1 MEFKKNIKQINIAS
15 LIFLL
20 LAVILSIFNIGYRTR
35 PIYGYISSPSINT
48 LISILFIGTSF
59 LIFAYLTFLLIS
71 KKYASLFQLSILMLI
86 ANLCI
91 DFVLGGN
98 VVLIVACILNIIVNF
113 MNLNILQIKLFSTK

>member
-1 MEFKKNIKQINIAS
+1 MELKKNIKQINIAS

-20 LAVILSIFNIGYRTR
+20 LAVILSIFNIGYRTK

-59 LIFAYLTFLLIS
+59 LIFAYLTFLFIS

-98 VVLIVACILNIIVNF
+98 VVLIVACILNIVVNF